1 MGQWRGC
8 ALVPASLAQAQRLPA
23 CKTRFPSLWLPF
35 DSVLVNL
42 KFLLQR
48 YAARVRRA
56 RLRLQSAGLASTAR
70 QAIAMRS
77 RTPVDSGTAEN
88 AGAVHD
94 AWNADTPWILIVDSG
109 VPAPDQD
116 SGSKRLV
123 GLLRLLLDGGHRVA
137 FISDDGSHTDAR
149 ADALREMGV
158 HVPLASGSL
167 GLAEWVRRHGS
178 TLQAA
183 ILCRHYIAGHWI
195 DLVRAAAPRARIVF
209 DTVDLHFLREQREAR
224 VRGSR
229 PLLRLANG
237 TQRRELAL
245 IAKADITWVV
255 SHVEQSLLRE
265 LVPHADVKVLSN
277 IIDADAEGAPFDERE
292 GLLFVGGMLHPPNR
306 DAAQWLAT
314 QIYPAI
320 QRGLPGV
327 PLHLVG
333 TMTDEMRA
341 MLDTV
346 PGLRVHGHVHHIEP
360 FATQCRIALA
370 PLRFGA
376 GVKGKINLSMSHGQP
391 VVATSCAVEGMH
403 LTPEQDVLVADDGE
417 SFAAQVIR
425 LYNDAA
431 LWRSLAA
438 AGRANVRT
446 HFSPDAARQVLES
459 SLRTRDA

>member
-1 MGQWRGC
+1 MASGPEI
-8 ALVPASLAQAQRLPA
+8 PASSLP
-23 CKTRFPSLWLPF
+23 LPI

-48 YAARVRRA
+48 YAARARRA

-77 RTPVDSGTAEN
+77 RTPFD
-88 AGAVHD
+88 AGSATGNEVVHTT
-94 AWNADTPWILIVDSG
+94 WKLGTPWILVVDSG
-109 VPAPDQD
+109 MPAPDQD

-123 GLLRLLLDGGHRVA
+123 GLLRLLLDSGHRVA
-137 FISDDGSHTDAR
+137 FISDDGSHTGPR
-149 ADALREMGV
+149 ADALRAMGV
-158 HVPLASGSL
+158 HVPPASGSL
-167 GLAEWVRRHGS
+167 GLAEWVRRQGA

-195 DLVRAAAPRARIVF
+195 GLVRSAAPHARIVF

-224 VRGSR
+224 VRDSGA
-229 PLLRLANG
+229 LLRLASG
-237 TQRRELAL
+237 TQRRELSL
-245 IAKADITWVV
+245 IARADITWVV
-255 SHVEQSLLRE
+255 SHVEQALLRE

-277 IIDADAEGAPFDERE
+277 IIDTDDEGACFEERE

-306 DAAQWLAT
+306 DAAHWLAT
-314 QIYPAI
+314 EIYPAI

-341 MLDTV
+341 VLETV
-346 PGLRVHGHVHHIEP
+346 PGLRVHGHVPDIEP
-360 FATQCRIALA
+360 FAAQCRIALA

-403 LTPEQDVLVADDGE
+403 LTPGHDVLVADDAE
-417 SFAAQVIR
+417 TFAGHVAR

-431 LWRSLAA
+431 LWRSLAE
-438 AGRANVRT
+438 AGRANVRM
-446 HFSPDAARQVLES
+446 HFSPDTARQVLES
-459 SLRTRDA
+459 SLHARHL